1 MNSPS
6 RKFFLASK
14 LFALSL
20 LSTIFF
26 ASCQRP
32 DATEALAE
40 VEKLFEENNWEK
52 AAYQLKSMLDLGEEH
67 PRIYALYAYVQ
78 NRRGLNQEVE
88 KFILKAYPTDSTP
101 DPQIMAMIGRIYLE
115 RGDYPEAI
123 KALDLAYRNDLN
135 NPIPLRLLML
145 AEINNCRKA
154 DGSYD
159 IEKYI
164 KSAKGLKYLMGR
176 KQLRDEVFY
185 NHVAIKEITREGN
198 KNYIMPFLQKA
209 DTLAPGNPS
218 TTLNAAIALDTI
230 YKVPKLARIRYAKF
244 LKMTE
249 GTKDPQIP
257 AVERRLRQLQGLQ

>member
-1 MNSPS
+1 MFIKLKTNRKHKFKLLKVKKKRSSLNKLCVATATSKIAEKDKALMNSPS
-6 RKFFLASK
+6 RKFFLTSR
-14 LFALSL
+14 LFALSIL
-20 LSTIFF
+20 CTILFT
-26 ASCQRP
+26 SCQRP

-88 KFILKAYPTDSTP
+88 KFILKAYPTNSTP

-145 AEINNCRKA
+145 AEINNCRIRFCRNN
-154 DGSYD
+154 GSC
-159 IEKYI
+159 I
-164 KSAKGLKYLMGR
+164 
-176 KQLRDEVFY
+176 
-185 NHVAIKEITREGN
+185 
-198 KNYIMPFLQKA
+198 
-209 DTLAPGNPS
+209 
-218 TTLNAAIALDTI
+218 
-230 YKVPKLARIRYAKF
+230 
-244 LKMTE
+244 
-249 GTKDPQIP
+249 
-257 AVERRLRQLQGLQ
+257 